1 MSNVGADKF
10 IAKLLVN
17 VAGTASPLLYMFLLY
32 FITNFLT
39 AILSNA
45 AALALMFPVAISAA
59 SLQDLPVMMLV
70 MLITIAAT
78 ADFSTPIGY
87 QTNLIVYGPG
97 HYKFTD
103 YFKVGIPLNL
113 LCMVICVFTTYY
125 VYMVI

>member
-1 MSNVGADKF
+1 
-10 IAKLLVN
+10 
-17 VAGTASPLLYMFLLY
+17 
-32 FITNFLT
+32 
-39 AILSNA
+39 
-45 AALALMFPVAISAA
+45 MFPVVVSAA
-59 SLQDLPVMMLV
+59 KLENLPVMMLV

-113 LCMVICVFTTYY
+113 ICMVVCVFVSYY
-125 VYMVI
+125 YYMVL

>member
-1 MSNVGADKF
+1 
-10 IAKLLVN
+10 
-17 VAGTASPLLYMFLLY
+17 MFLLY

-45 AALALMFPVAISAA
+45 AAISLMFPIVISAA
-59 SLQDLPVMMLV
+59 DIVNLPVMMLV
-70 MLITIAAT
+70 MLIMIAAT

-113 LCMVICVFTTYY
+113 ICMVICVLVTYY
-125 VYMVI
+125 AYMVA

>member
-1 MSNVGADKF
+1 LFLVASSYGLGLAMSNVGANKF
-10 IAKLLVN
+10 IAKSLVAITGN
-17 VAGTASPLLYMFLLY
+17 ASPIIYMFLIY
-32 FITNFLT
+32 FVTNFLT

-45 AALALMFPVAISAA
+45 AALSLMFPVVVSAA
-59 SLQDLPVMMLV
+59 KLENLPVMMLV

-103 YFKVGIPLNL
+103 L
-113 LCMVICVFTTYY
+113 
-125 VYMVI
+125 